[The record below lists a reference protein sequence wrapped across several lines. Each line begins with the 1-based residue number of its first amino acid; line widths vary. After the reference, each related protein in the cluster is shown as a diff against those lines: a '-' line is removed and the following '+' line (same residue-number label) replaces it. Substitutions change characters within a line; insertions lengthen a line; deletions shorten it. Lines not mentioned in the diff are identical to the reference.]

1 MEELATTDPERAAD
15 ALRAGRLAVLPTETV
30 YGLGARAAD
39 PGAVARVYA
48 VKGRPA
54 DHPLIVH
61 LPTGADLVGWAVDV
75 PDYARRL
82 AQTFWPGPLTLVLR
96 RGPRTGLH
104 VTGGT
109 DTVGLRVPDHS
120 LTLEV
125 LRQLG
130 EGVAAPSANL
140 FGQVS
145 PTTAG
150 HVLDEIGQ
158 RLVPGLDVV
167 LDGGPSRVGVE
178 STIVDATGAAPRLL
192 RPGAVTPAQVEATAG
207 VAVSLEPSPVRA
219 PGTLAA
225 HYAPRAQVLLVS
237 SDVVQEHDPWQGRP
251 TRGLLAPAH
260 VATPPGLVR
269 LSAPVD
275 EAAYAAVLYSA
286 LREADALRLR
296 SVIVVP
302 PAGPG
307 LAEAIRD
314 RLTRAAH
321 GSGAS

>member
-1 MEELATTDPERAAD
+1 MDELLTTDPERAAE

-61 LPTGADLVGWAVDV
+61 LPADADPDGWAVGI
-75 PDYARRL
+75 PGYARRL
-82 AQTFWPGPLTLVLR
+82 ARTFWPGPLTLVLA
-96 RGPRTGLH
+96 RGPRAGLH

-109 DTVGLRVPDHS
+109 ESVGLRVPDHPA
-120 LTLEV
+120 TLAV
-125 LRQLG
+125 LRALG
-130 EGVAAPSANL
+130 DGVAAPSANL

-150 HVLDEIGQ
+150 HVLDEIGG
-158 RLVPGLDVV
+158 RLAPGLDVV
-167 LDGGPSRVGVE
+167 LDGGPCRVGVE
-178 STIVDATGAAPRLL
+178 STIVDATGPEPRLL
-192 RPGAVTPAQVEATAG
+192 RPGAVTVAQVEAVGG
-207 VAVSLEPSPVRA
+207 VAVNLEPSTLRA

-225 HYAPRAQVLLVS
+225 HYAPRAQVLLVAPDAVEEQDS
-237 SDVVQEHDPWQGRP
+237 WQDQP
-251 TRGLLAPAH
+251 TRGLLAPAD
-260 VATPPGLVR
+260 VPTPPGLVR

-275 EAAYAAVLYSA
+275 DAAYAAALYAA

-296 SVIVVP
+296 SVLVVAP
-302 PAGPG
+302 TGSG

-314 RLTRAAH
+314 RLVRAAH
-321 GSGAS
+321 GSTAP

>member
-1 MEELATTDPERAAD
+1 
-15 ALRAGRLAVLPTETV
+15 
-30 YGLGARAAD
+30 
-39 PGAVARVYA
+39 
-48 VKGRPA
+48 
-54 DHPLIVH
+54 
-61 LPTGADLVGWAVDV
+61 
-75 PDYARRL
+75 
-82 AQTFWPGPLTLVLR
+82 
-96 RGPRTGLH
+96 
-104 VTGGT
+104 
-109 DTVGLRVPDHS
+109 
-120 LTLEV
+120 
-125 LRQLG
+125 
-130 EGVAAPSANL
+130 
-140 FGQVS
+140 
-145 PTTAG
+145 
-150 HVLDEIGQ
+150 
-158 RLVPGLDVV
+158 
-167 LDGGPSRVGVE
+167 
-178 STIVDATGAAPRLL
+178 
-192 RPGAVTPAQVEATAG
+192 
-207 VAVSLEPSPVRA
+207 
-219 PGTLAA
+219 
-225 HYAPRAQVLLVS
+225 VLLVS